1 MREEEGE
8 AMKLGKYR
16 VSVVPLVLMI
26 LALAA
31 LGYSISKHS
40 LGQSLLGIAAVFAAA
55 GFMKHPEFLGMQ
67 MRDVSAQ
74 AASTYSIGSRLLFR
88 MAVVFSL
95 IGIAALASGH

>member
-1 MREEEGE
+1 
-8 AMKLGKYR
+8 MKVGKYQ
-16 VSVVPLVLMI
+16 VNVVPLVLMV

-55 GFMKHPEFLGMQ
+55 GFIKHPEFLGAQ
-67 MRDVSAQ
+67 IRDLQGQ
-74 AASTYSIGSRLLFR
+74 AASTYSLGSRLLFR

-95 IGIAALASGH
+95 IAIAVLASGH